1 MPLPMNNSKYTSEK
15 AIQILVALLKQH
27 GIRKVIACPGG
38 TNMMLNAC
46 LMYDGNFEMYSCDD
60 ERSASYMATGMCAE
74 SNEPVVITCTGATA
88 SRNFMPGLTE
98 AFYRKLPILV
108 ITGQQDY
115 RRQGNLHDQII
126 DRSVL
131 PNDIVKNSVYVQ
143 IVRDAKDEANVALR
157 INQAISALTLNGG
170 GPSHINLETSY
181 SQLWNASELP
191 SVKVVH
197 RVDVDGEFPKLPSGK
212 IALFV
217 GSHKAF
223 AASDIEAIDAFCYNH
238 NAVVFCDH
246 TSNYKGKFRQMNAL
260 LNLRHANCMEGIDLL
275 IHFGEISGDHFAVGD
290 QAKEVWRISNDGQ
303 LRDRYGKL
311 TYLFNMTE
319 IQFFN
324 HYKEENV
331 NLGDSFLKECQAE
344 YQQMYEN
351 LPELPFSNIWCA
363 KQIHSRIPENS
374 CMHFGI
380 LTSLRSWNFF
390 DVPRSVNTMS
400 NVGGFG
406 TDGMMSSLIG
416 ASLVHPDKLYFG
428 VVGDLAFFY
437 DLNSLGNRHVG
448 KNVRIMLFNNGKGC
462 EFKHHMSPGH
472 IFKDDVDRYISAA
485 GHFGKQSPTLVRDY
499 ARNLGF
505 RYLAAGTKEE
515 FMANI
520 DEFLNPEVSQSYIYE
535 LFTQDINENEALKLI
550 RINGVKDTLK
560 IAIKEAGLDVCAY
573 QMKDK
578 LKRIIKQ

>member
-1 MPLPMNNSKYTSEK
+1 MNSKYTSEK
-15 AIQILVALLKQH
+15 AIQILVALLKEH
-27 GIRKVIACPGG
+27 GIKKVIACPGG

-46 LMYDGNFEMYSCDD
+46 LMYDGSFEMYSCDD

-74 SNEPVVITCTGATA
+74 SGEPVVITCTGATA

-126 DRSVL
+126 DRSVQ

-181 SQLWNASELP
+181 SQLWNVSELP
-191 SVKVVH
+191 SVKVIH
-197 RVDVDGEFPKLPSGK
+197 RIDVDGEFPELPKGK
-212 IALFV
+212 IALFI
-217 GSHKAF
+217 GSHKKF
-223 AASDIEAIDAFCYNH
+223 TPSDLEAIDAFCYNH

-246 TSNYKGKFRQMNAL
+246 TSNYKGKFRQLNAML
-260 LNLRHANCMEGIDLL
+260 SLRHANCMSGIDLL

-290 QAKEVWRISNDGQ
+290 DVKNVWRISNDGL

-319 IQFFN
+319 AQFFN
-324 HYKEENV
+324 HYKDENI
-331 NLGDSFLKECQAE
+331 NPGESFLKNCQEE
-344 YQQMYEN
+344 YKQMYDN
-351 LPELPFSNIWCA
+351 LPEFPFSNIWCA
-363 KQIHSRIPENS
+363 KQLHGRIPENC

-390 DVPRSVNTMS
+390 DVPKSVNTMS

-428 VVGDLAFFY
+428 VVGDLSFFY
-437 DLNSLGNRHVG
+437 DLNSLGNRHIG
-448 KNVRIMLFNNGKGC
+448 KNIRIMLFNNGKGC
-462 EFKHHMSPGH
+462 EFKHNMSPGH
-472 IFKDDVDRYISAA
+472 IFKDDVDFFISAA
-485 GHFGKQSPTLVRDY
+485 GHFGNQSPTLVRDY
-499 ARNLGF
+499 ATNLGF
-505 RYLAAGTKEE
+505 KYLTACAKED
-515 FMANI
+515 FLANL
-520 DEFLNPEVSQSYIYE
+520 DEYLNPEISQSYIFE
-535 LFTQDINENEALKLI
+535 VFTRDVDESEALKLMKV
-550 RINGVKDTLK
+550 NGLKDS
-560 IAIKEAGLDVCAY
+560 IQES
-573 QMKDK
+573 MKDK
-578 LKRIIKQ
+578 GLDLFVYKAKDKLSGLFK

>member
-1 MPLPMNNSKYTSEK
+1 MNSKYTSEK
-15 AIQILVALLKQH
+15 AIQILVALLKEH
-27 GIRKVIACPGG
+27 GIKKVIACPGG

-46 LMYDGNFEMYSCDD
+46 LMYDGSFEMYSCDD

-74 SNEPVVITCTGATA
+74 SGEPVVITCTGATA

-108 ITGQQDY
+108 VTGQQDY

-126 DRSVL
+126 DRSVQ

-143 IVRDAKDEANVALR
+143 IVRDAKDEANAALR

-181 SQLWNASELP
+181 SQLWNVSELP
-191 SVKVVH
+191 SVKVIH
-197 RVDVDGEFPKLPSGK
+197 RIDVDGEFPELPKGK
-212 IALFV
+212 IALFI
-217 GSHKAF
+217 GSHKKF
-223 AASDIEAIDAFCYNH
+223 TPSDLEAIDAFCYNH

-246 TSNYKGKFRQMNAL
+246 TSNYKGKFRQLNAML
-260 LNLRHANCMEGIDLL
+260 SLRHANCMSGIDLL

-290 QAKEVWRISNDGQ
+290 DVKNVWRISNDGL

-319 IQFFN
+319 AQFFN
-324 HYKEENV
+324 HYKDENI
-331 NLGDSFLKECQAE
+331 NPGESFLKNCQEE
-344 YQQMYEN
+344 YKQMYEN
-351 LPELPFSNIWCA
+351 LPEFPFSNIWCA
-363 KQIHSRIPENS
+363 KQLHGRIPENC

-390 DVPRSVNTMS
+390 DVPKSVNTMS

-428 VVGDLAFFY
+428 VVGDLSFFY
-437 DLNSLGNRHVG
+437 DLNSLGNRHIG
-448 KNVRIMLFNNGKGC
+448 KNIRIMLFNNGKGC
-462 EFKHHMSPGH
+462 EFKHNMSPGH
-472 IFKDDVDRYISAA
+472 IFKDDVDFFISAA
-485 GHFGKQSPTLVRDY
+485 GHFGNQSPTLVRDY
-499 ARNLGF
+499 ATNLGF
-505 RYLAAGTKEE
+505 KYLTASAKED
-515 FMANI
+515 FLANL
-520 DEFLNPEVSQSYIYE
+520 DEYLNPEISQSYIFE
-535 LFTQDINENEALKLI
+535 VFTRDVDESEALKLMKV
-550 RINGVKDTLK
+550 NGLKDS
-560 IAIKEAGLDVCAY
+560 IQES
-573 QMKDK
+573 MKDK
-578 LKRIIKQ
+578 GLDLFVYKAKDKLSGLFK

>member
-1 MPLPMNNSKYTSEK
+1 MNSKYTSEK
-15 AIQILVALLKQH
+15 AIQILVALLKEH
-27 GIRKVIACPGG
+27 GIKKVIACPGG

-46 LMYDGNFEMYSCDD
+46 LMYDGSFEMYSCDD

-74 SNEPVVITCTGATA
+74 SGEPVVITCTGATA

-108 ITGQQDY
+108 VTGQQDY

-126 DRSVL
+126 DRSVQ

-143 IVRDAKDEANVALR
+143 IVRDATDEANAALR

-181 SQLWNASELP
+181 SQLWNVSELP
-191 SVKVVH
+191 SVKVIH
-197 RVDVDGEFPKLPSGK
+197 RIDVDGEFPELPKGK
-212 IALFV
+212 IALFI
-217 GSHKAF
+217 GSHKMF
-223 AASDIEAIDAFCYNH
+223 TSTDLEAIDAFCYNH

-246 TSNYKGKFRQMNAL
+246 TSNYKGKFRQLNAML
-260 LNLRHANCMEGIDLL
+260 SLRHANCMSGIDLL

-290 QAKEVWRISNDGQ
+290 DVKNVWRISNDGL

-319 IQFFN
+319 AQFFN
-324 HYKEENV
+324 HYKDENI
-331 NLGDSFLKECQAE
+331 NPGESFLKNCQEE
-344 YQQMYEN
+344 YKQMYDN
-351 LPELPFSNIWCA
+351 LPEFPFSNIWCA
-363 KQIHSRIPENS
+363 KQLHGRIPENC

-390 DVPRSVNTMS
+390 DVPKSVNTMS

-428 VVGDLAFFY
+428 VVGDLSFFY
-437 DLNSLGNRHVG
+437 DLNSLGNRHIG
-448 KNVRIMLFNNGKGC
+448 KNIRIMLFNNGKGC
-462 EFKHHMSPGH
+462 EFKHNMSPGH
-472 IFKDDVDRYISAA
+472 IFKDDVDFFISAA
-485 GHFGKQSPTLVRDY
+485 GHFGNQSPTLVRDY
-499 ARNLGF
+499 ATNLGF
-505 RYLAAGTKEE
+505 KYLTASAKED
-515 FMANI
+515 FLANL
-520 DEFLNPEVSQSYIYE
+520 DEYLNPEISQSYIFE
-535 LFTQDINENEALKLI
+535 VFTRDVDESEALKLMKV
-550 RINGVKDTLK
+550 NGLKDS
-560 IAIKEAGLDVCAY
+560 IQES
-573 QMKDK
+573 MKDK
-578 LKRIIKQ
+578 GLDLFVYKAKDKLSGLFK

>member
-1 MPLPMNNSKYTSEK
+1 MNNTYSSEK
-15 AIQILVALLKQH
+15 AIQILVALLKEH
-27 GIRKVIACPGG
+27 GIKKVIACPGG

-46 LMYDGNFEMYSCDD
+46 LMYDGGFEMYSCDD

-74 SNEPVVITCTGATA
+74 SGEPVVITCTGATA

-126 DRSVL
+126 DRSVHAV
-131 PNDIVKNSVYVQ
+131 DVVKSSVYVQ
-143 IVRDAKDEANVALR
+143 IVRDEKDEANAALR

-181 SQLWNASELP
+181 SQLWNVKELP
-191 SVKVVH
+191 SVKVIK
-197 RVDVDGEFPKLPSGK
+197 RVDVDGEFPALPSGK
-212 IALFV
+212 IALFI
-217 GSHKAF
+217 GSHKSFSEA
-223 AASDIEAIDAFCYNH
+223 DIEAIDAFCYNH

-246 TSNYKGKFRQMNAL
+246 TSNYKGQFRQMNAL
-260 LNLRHANCMEGIDLL
+260 LSLRHANCMGGVDLL
-275 IHFGEISGDHFAVGD
+275 IHFGEISGDHFAIGD
-290 QAKEVWRISNDGQ
+290 GAKNVWRISNDGQ

-319 IQFFN
+319 LQFFN

-331 NLGDSFLKECQAE
+331 NPGDSFLKACQEE
-344 YQQMYEN
+344 YKQMYES

-363 KQIHSRIPENS
+363 KQWHDRVPENS

-390 DVPRSVNTMS
+390 DVPKSVNTMS

-437 DLNSLGNRHVG
+437 DLNSLGNRHIG
-448 KNVRIMLFNNGKGC
+448 KNIRIMLFNNGKGC
-462 EFKHHMSPGH
+462 EFKHNMSPGH
-472 IFKDDVDRYISAA
+472 IFKDDVDYYISAA
-485 GHFGKQSPTLVRDY
+485 GHFGNQSPTLVRDY
-499 ARNLGF
+499 ATNLGF
-505 RYLAAGTKEE
+505 KYLTASSKEE
-515 FMANI
+515 FLANL
-520 DEFLNPEVSQSYIYE
+520 DEYLNPEITQPYIFE
-535 LFTQDINENEALKLI
+535 IFTKDVNESGALKLVKV
-550 RINGVKDTLK
+550 NGFKDSVQETMK
-560 IAIKEAGLDVCAY
+560 DKGLDVLVYKA
-573 QMKDK
+573 KDK
-578 LKRIIKQ
+578 LSGLFK

>member
-1 MPLPMNNSKYTSEK
+1 MNSKYTSEK
-15 AIQILVALLKQH
+15 SIQILVALLKQH
-27 GIRKVIACPGG
+27 GIKKVIACPGG

-46 LMYDGNFEMYSCDD
+46 MMYDGSFEMFSCDD
-60 ERSASYMATGMCAE
+60 ERSASYMATGMSAE
-74 SNEPVVITCTGATA
+74 SGEPVVITCTGATA

-126 DRSVL
+126 DRSVQ
-131 PNDIVKNSVYVQ
+131 PNDLVKSSVYIQ
-143 IVRDAKDEANVALR
+143 IVRDARDEANAALR

-181 SQLWNASELP
+181 SQLWNTSELP
-191 SVKVVH
+191 SVKVIH
-197 RVDVDGEFPKLPSGK
+197 RVDVDGEFPDLPKGK
-212 IALFV
+212 MALFI
-217 GSHKAF
+217 GSHRAF
-223 AASDIEAIDAFCYNH
+223 TASEIEAIDAFCYNH

-246 TSNYKGKFRQMNAL
+246 TSNYKGQYRQMNAML
-260 LNLRHANCMEGIDLL
+260 SLRHANCMNDIDLL
-275 IHFGEISGDHFAVGD
+275 IHLGEISGDHFAVGD
-290 QAKEVWRISNDGQ
+290 NAKNVWRISNDGQ
-303 LRDRYGKL
+303 MRDRYGRL

-319 IQFFN
+319 SQFFN
-324 HYKEENV
+324 HYKDENL
-331 NLGDSFLKECQAE
+331 NPGDSFLRECQAE
-344 YQQMYEN
+344 YQQMFES

-363 KQIHSRIPENS
+363 KQLHSRIPENS

-390 DVPRSVNTMS
+390 DVPKSVNTMS

-437 DLNSLGNRHVG
+437 DLNSLGNRHIG

-462 EFKHHMSPGH
+462 EFKHNMSPGH
-472 IFKDDVDRYISAA
+472 IFKDDVDLYISAA

-499 ARNLGF
+499 AQNLGF
-505 RYLAAGTKEE
+505 KYLTASTKEE
-515 FMANI
+515 FLSNI
-520 DEFLNPEVSQSYIYE
+520 DEYLNPEISQSYIFE
-535 LFTQDINENEALKLI
+535 IFTQDVNESEALKI
-550 RINGVKDTLK
+550 MKINGLKDSIQETMKDKGLDTLVY
-560 IAIKEAGLDVCAY
+560 II
-573 QMKDK
+573 KDK
-578 LKRIIKQ
+578 LKSC

>member
-1 MPLPMNNSKYTSEK
+1 MNSNYSSEK
-15 AIQILVALLKQH
+15 ALQILVKLLKEH
-27 GIRKVIACPGG
+27 GIKKVIACPGG

-46 LMYDGNFEMYSCDD
+46 LMYDGSFEMYSCDD
-60 ERSASYMATGMCAE
+60 ERSASYMATGMCEE
-74 SNEPVVITCTGATA
+74 SGEPVVITCTGATA

-98 AFYRKLPILV
+98 AYYRKLPILV

-126 DRSVL
+126 DRSVQ
-131 PNDIVKNSVYVQ
+131 PNDIVKSSVYIQV
-143 IVRDAKDEANVALR
+143 VRDAKDEANVALR

-181 SQLWNASELP
+181 SQLWNTSELP
-191 SVKVVH
+191 DVKVI
-197 RVDVDGEFPKLPSGK
+197 RRIDVDCEYPALPKGK
-212 IALFV
+212 NALFI

-223 AASDIEAIDAFCYNH
+223 SDKEVEAIDAFCANH

-246 TSNYKGKFRQMNAL
+246 TSNYKGQFRQMNAML
-260 LNLRHANCMEGIDLL
+260 SLRHASCMSSIDLL

-290 QAKEVWRISNDGQ
+290 NARSVWRISNDGQ

-311 TYLFNMTE
+311 TYQFNMTE
-319 IQFFN
+319 LQFFN
-324 HYKEENV
+324 HYKDENV
-331 NLGDSFLKECQAE
+331 QPGDSFLKSCQEE
-344 YQQMYEN
+344 YNAMYES

-363 KQIHSRIPENS
+363 KQMHSRIPEKS

-390 DVPRSVNTMS
+390 DVPKSVNTMS

-437 DLNSLGNRHVG
+437 DLNSLGNRHIG
-448 KNVRIMLFNNGKGC
+448 KNIRIMLFNNGKGC
-462 EFKHHMSPGH
+462 EFKHNMSPGH
-472 IFKDDVDRYISAA
+472 IFKDDVDFYISAA
-485 GHFGKQSPTLVRDY
+485 GHFGNQSRTL
-499 ARNLGF
+499 
-505 RYLAAGTKEE
+505 
-515 FMANI
+515 
-520 DEFLNPEVSQSYIYE
+520 
-535 LFTQDINENEALKLI
+535 
-550 RINGVKDTLK
+550 
-560 IAIKEAGLDVCAY
+560 
-573 QMKDK
+573 
-578 LKRIIKQ
+578 

>member
-1 MPLPMNNSKYTSEK
+1 MNSKYTSEK
-15 AIQILVALLKQH
+15 AIQILVALLKEH
-27 GIRKVIACPGG
+27 GIKKVIACPGG

-46 LMYDGNFEMYSCDD
+46 MMYDGGFEMYSCDD
-60 ERSASYMATGMCAE
+60 ERSASYMATGMCEE
-74 SNEPVVITCTGATA
+74 SGEPVVITCTGATA

-126 DRSVL
+126 DRSVHPVDL
-131 PNDIVKNSVYVQ
+131 VKSSVYVQ
-143 IVRDAKDEANVALR
+143 IVRDAKDEANAALR

-181 SQLWNASELP
+181 SQLWNESELP
-191 SVKVVH
+191 SVKVIR
-197 RVDVDGEFPKLPSGK
+197 RVDVDGKFPELPKGK
-212 IALFV
+212 IALFI

-223 AASDIEAIDAFCYNH
+223 TASDIEAIDAFCYNH

-246 TSNYKGKFRQMNAL
+246 TSNYKGQFRQMNAML
-260 LNLRHANCMEGIDLL
+260 SLRHANCMGGIDLL

-290 QAKEVWRISNDGQ
+290 NAKEVWRISNDGQ
-303 LRDRYGKL
+303 MRDRYGKL

-319 IQFFN
+319 AQFFN
-324 HYKEENV
+324 HYKDENV
-331 NLGDSFLKECQAE
+331 NPGDSFLKECQTE

-363 KQIHSRIPENS
+363 KQWHNRVPVNS
-374 CMHFGI
+374 CLHFGI

-390 DVPRSVNTMS
+390 DVPKSVNTMS

-437 DLNSLGNRHVG
+437 DLNSLGNRHIG
-448 KNVRIMLFNNGKGC
+448 KNVRVMLFNNGKGC
-462 EFKHHMSPGH
+462 EFKHNMSPGH
-472 IFKDDVDRYISAA
+472 IFKDDVDLYISAA

-499 ARNLGF
+499 AQNLGF
-505 RYLAAGTKEE
+505 KYLTASTKEE
-515 FMANI
+515 FLANI
-520 DEFLNPEVSQSYIYE
+520 EEYLNPEITQSYIFE
-535 LFTQDINENEALKLI
+535 VFTQDVNESDALKLMK
-550 RINGVKDTLK
+550 INGLKDNIQETMK
-560 IAIKEAGLDVCAY
+560 DSGLDVMVYKA
-573 QMKDK
+573 KDK
-578 LKRIIKQ
+578 ISKLFK

>member
-1 MPLPMNNSKYTSEK
+1 MNNSKYTSEK
-15 AIQILVALLKQH
+15 AIQILVALLKEH
-27 GIRKVIACPGG
+27 SIKKVIACPGG

-46 LMYDGNFEMYSCDD
+46 MMYDGGFEMYSCDD
-60 ERSASYMATGMCAE
+60 ERSASYMATGMCEE
-74 SNEPVVITCTGATA
+74 SGEPVVITCTGATA

-126 DRSVL
+126 DRSVHPVDL
-131 PNDIVKNSVYVQ
+131 VKSSVYVQ
-143 IVRDAKDEANVALR
+143 IVRDVKDEANAALR

-181 SQLWNASELP
+181 SQLWNTSELP
-191 SVKVVH
+191 SVKVIH
-197 RVDVDGEFPKLPSGK
+197 RVDVDGEFPELPKGK
-212 IALFV
+212 IALFI
-217 GSHKAF
+217 GSHKTF
-223 AASDIEAIDAFCYNH
+223 TASDVEVIDTFCYNH

-246 TSNYKGKFRQMNAL
+246 TSNYKGQFRQMNAM
-260 LNLRHANCMEGIDLL
+260 LNLRHANCVRGIDLL

-290 QAKEVWRISNDGQ
+290 DAKNVWRISNDGQ
-303 LRDRYGKL
+303 MRDRYGKL

-319 IQFFN
+319 AQFFN
-324 HYKEENV
+324 HYKDENV
-331 NLGDSFLKECQAE
+331 NPGDSFLKECQTE

-363 KQIHSRIPENS
+363 KQLHCRIPENC

-390 DVPRSVNTMS
+390 EVPKSVNTMS

-437 DLNSLGNRHVG
+437 DLNSLGNRHIG
-448 KNVRIMLFNNGKGC
+448 KNIRIMLFNNGKGC
-462 EFKHHMSPGH
+462 EFKHNMSPGH
-472 IFKDDVDRYISAA
+472 IFKDDVDLYISAA
-485 GHFGKQSPTLVRDY
+485 GHFGRQSPTLVRDY

-505 RYLAAGTKEE
+505 KYLTATTKEE
-515 FMANI
+515 FLANI
-520 DEFLNPEVSQSYIYE
+520 EEYLNPEISWPYIFE
-535 LFTQDINENEALKLI
+535 VFTQDVNECEALKLMKM
-550 RINGVKDTLK
+550 NGLKDTIQEK
-560 IAIKEAGLDVCAY
+560 MKDSGLDVMIY
-573 QMKDK
+573 KTQDK
-578 LKRIIKQ
+578 ISKLFK

>member
-1 MPLPMNNSKYTSEK
+1 MNSTYSSEK
-15 AIQILVALLKQH
+15 ALQILVKLLKEH
-27 GIRKVIACPGG
+27 GIKKVIACPGG

-46 LMYDGNFEMYSCDD
+46 LMYDGSFEMYSCDD
-60 ERSASYMATGMCAE
+60 ERSASYMATGMCEE
-74 SNEPVVITCTGATA
+74 SGEPVMITCTGATA

-98 AFYRKLPILV
+98 AYYRKLPILV

-126 DRSVL
+126 DRSVQ
-131 PNDIVKNSVYVQ
+131 PNDIVKSSVYIQ
-143 IVRDAKDEANVALR
+143 IVRDAKDEANVTLR

-181 SQLWNASELP
+181 SQLWNTSELP
-191 SVKVVH
+191 DVKVI
-197 RVDVDGEFPKLPSGK
+197 RRIDVDNEFPALPKGK

-223 AASDIEAIDAFCYNH
+223 SDKEVEAIDSFSANH

-246 TSNYKGKFRQMNAL
+246 TSNYKGRFRQLNAML
-260 LNLRHANCMEGIDLL
+260 SLRHASCMSGIDLL
-275 IHFGEISGDHFAVGD
+275 IHFGEISGDHFAIGDNVGC
-290 QAKEVWRISNDGQ
+290 VWRISNDGQ

-319 IQFFN
+319 LQFFN
-324 HYKEENV
+324 HYKDESINP
-331 NLGDSFLKECQAE
+331 GDSFLKSCQDE
-344 YQQMYEN
+344 YKAMYES

-363 KQIHSRIPENS
+363 KQMHSRVPENT

-390 DVPRSVNTMS
+390 DVPKSVNTMS

-437 DLNSLGNRHVG
+437 DLNSLGNRHIG
-448 KNVRIMLFNNGKGC
+448 KNIRIMLFNNGKGC
-462 EFKHHMSPGH
+462 EFKHNMSPGH
-472 IFKDDVDRYISAA
+472 IFRDDVDFYISAA
-485 GHFGKQSPTLVRDY
+485 GHFGNQSRTLVRDY
-499 ARNLGF
+499 ATNLGF
-505 RYLAAGTKEE
+505 KYLTASTKEE
-515 FMANI
+515 FLSNL
-520 DEFLNPEVSQSYIYE
+520 EEYLNPDITQSYIFE
-535 LFTQDINENEALKLI
+535 IFTRDVDESEALKLMK
-550 RINGVKDTLK
+550 INGLKDNIQEK
-560 IAIKEAGLDVCAY
+560 IKDSGLDVVVYKA
-573 QMKDK
+573 KDIVSK
-578 LKRIIKQ
+578 LF

>member
-1 MPLPMNNSKYTSEK
+1 MNSKYTSEK
-15 AIQILVALLKQH
+15 AIQILVALLKEH
-27 GIRKVIACPGG
+27 GIKKVIACPGG

-46 LMYDGNFEMYSCDD
+46 LMYEGSFEMYSCDD

-74 SNEPVVITCTGATA
+74 SGEPVVITCTGATA

-126 DRSVL
+126 DRSVQ

-143 IVRDAKDEANVALR
+143 IVRDAKDEANAALR

-181 SQLWNASELP
+181 SQLWNVSELP
-191 SVKVVH
+191 SVKVIH
-197 RVDVDGEFPKLPSGK
+197 RIDVDGEFPELPKGK
-212 IALFV
+212 IALFI
-217 GSHKAF
+217 GSHKKF
-223 AASDIEAIDAFCYNH
+223 TPSDLEAIDAFCYNH

-246 TSNYKGKFRQMNAL
+246 TSNYKGKFRQLNAML
-260 LNLRHANCMEGIDLL
+260 SLRHANCMSGIDLL

-290 QAKEVWRISNDGQ
+290 DVKNVWRISNDGL

-319 IQFFN
+319 AQFFN
-324 HYKEENV
+324 HYKDENI
-331 NLGDSFLKECQAE
+331 NPGESFLKNCQEE
-344 YQQMYEN
+344 YKQMYEN
-351 LPELPFSNIWCA
+351 LPEFPFSNIWCA
-363 KQIHSRIPENS
+363 KQLHGRIPENC

-390 DVPRSVNTMS
+390 DVPKSVNTMS

-428 VVGDLAFFY
+428 VVGDLSFFY
-437 DLNSLGNRHVG
+437 DLNSLGNRHIG
-448 KNVRIMLFNNGKGC
+448 KNIRIMLFNNGKGC
-462 EFKHHMSPGH
+462 EFKHNMSPGH
-472 IFKDDVDRYISAA
+472 IFKDDVDFFISAA
-485 GHFGKQSPTLVRDY
+485 GHFGNQSPTLVRDY
-499 ARNLGF
+499 ATNLGF
-505 RYLAAGTKEE
+505 KYLTASAKED
-515 FMANI
+515 FLANL
-520 DEFLNPEVSQSYIYE
+520 DEYLNPEISQSYIFE
-535 LFTQDINENEALKLI
+535 VFTRDVDESEALKLMKV
-550 RINGVKDTLK
+550 NGLKDS
-560 IAIKEAGLDVCAY
+560 IQES
-573 QMKDK
+573 MKDK
-578 LKRIIKQ
+578 GLDLFVYKAKDKLSGLFK